1 MTSPRDELLKSVRDK
16 VSRPSKAPV
25 WALVFES
32 IVRGITWAVVLIL
45 VFILSTIL
53 FQGGPRV
60 VGVHSDAQ
68 LTIVY
73 QTDTMPLPDRPV
85 HLMGGR
91 SIILDAANDDPARA
105 PQSVLTE
112 VRHAQLGTERALVA
126 LHKGTSVIIRTWD
139 TALVDG
145 REIVNQGRNV
155 VLTEFES
162 IIVDGGRL
170 TISPYRASFEM
181 TFLTDI
187 PRRAMRDGGIF
198 PALFGTIFV
207 VFFMILLALPI
218 GVLAAVYMVEYARI
232 GFLARII
239 RAAVNNLA
247 GVPSIVFGLFGLG
260 FFILFVGRNLDYHIL
275 DIPRNER
282 EVIAFNE
289 RVEPLRE
296 QARAEAIQLV
306 NEMELVGPARGE
318 FIQAYIS
325 ENVPEIRAKVFGQGA
340 MIWAAAT
347 LAILV
352 LPLIIVST
360 EEALRAVPA
369 STREASYG
377 LGATKW
383 QMIWTVVLPQARP
396 GILTGAILAVARGA
410 GELAPIL
417 FVGVTYFAPTLPLT
431 EPINLGLFEIP
442 VVNPFK
448 EFMHLNYHIYTLAT
462 QHQDPEGTRSIQFA
476 TTLVLVAMT
485 FLMNLAAIIL
495 RRRYSKG

>member
-1 MTSPRDELLKSVRDK
+1 MTPSQQDSLLRNVREK
-16 VSRPSKAPV
+16 VSRRSSAPG
-25 WALVFES
+25 WALLFES
-32 IVRGITWAVVLIL
+32 IVRGITWSVVLIL
-45 VFILSTIL
+45 VFILGTIL
-53 FQGGPRV
+53 FRGAPRV
-60 VGVHSDAQ
+60 VGVESGAV
-68 LTIVY
+68 LSAVFT
-73 QTDTMPLPDRPV
+73 PDLAAEPERPV
-85 HLMGGR
+85 PLLGGR
-91 SIILDAANDDPARA
+91 VITLDEANGDPARA
-105 PQSVLTE
+105 PQGVLTE
-112 VRHAQLGTERALVA
+112 RRMAMLGTQKGLIALRR
-126 LHKGTSVIIRTWD
+126 GTAVVIQDWASAEIDGNPVENRGQSQVV
-139 TALVDG
+139 VDFN
-145 REIVNQGRNV
+145 RIE
-155 VLTEFES
+155 
-162 IIVDGGRL
+162 VDGGRL
-170 TISPYRASFEM
+170 VVEPYRTSYDL

-198 PALFGTIFV
+198 PALFGT
-207 VFFMILLALPI
+207 VFLILLMILIALPI
-218 GVLAAVYMVEYARI
+218 GVFAAVYMVEYSRI
-232 GFLARII
+232 GFLGRII

-260 FFILFVGRNLDYHIL
+260 FFILFVGRNLDYYVL
-275 DIPRNER
+275 DIPRSER
-282 EVIAFNE
+282 EVQEYRE
-289 RVEPLRE
+289 RTEPLRE
-296 QARAEAIQLV
+296 AARAEAMILAD
-306 NEMELVGPARGE
+306 EEGLEGPPRGE
-318 FIQAYIS
+318 FVRAYID
-325 ENVPEIRAKVFGQGA
+325 EQVPPIRAKVFGQGA

-369 STREASYG
+369 SSREAAYG

-396 GILTGAILAVARGA
+396 GILTGGILALARGA

-431 EPINLGLFEIP
+431 EPINFGLFELP

-495 RRRYSKG
+495 RRRYSR

>member
-1 MTSPRDELLKSVRDK
+1 MSPSQEALLKEVRDK
-16 VSRPSKAPV
+16 VSRPGKAPM

-45 VFILSTIL
+45 IFILSTIL
-53 FQGGPRV
+53 LRGGPRV
-60 VGVHSDAQ
+60 IGIHSDAK
-68 LTIVY
+68 LTVVY

-85 HLMGGR
+85 HLMEGR
-91 SIILDAANDDPARA
+91 SIMLDAANDDPARA
-105 PQSVLTE
+105 PQSILTE
-112 VRHAQLGTERALVA
+112 SRHARLGTERALVA
-126 LHKGTSVIIRTWD
+126 LHKGTSVVVRTWE
-139 TALVDG
+139 TAVVDG
-145 REIVNQGRNV
+145 EAHENRGQNM
-155 VLTEFES
+155 VLTDFES
-162 IIVDGGRL
+162 IVIDGGRL
-170 TISPYRASFEM
+170 TIMPYRVSVEA
-181 TFLTDI
+181 TFLTDV

-198 PALFGTIFV
+198 PALFGTVFV
-207 VFFMILLALPI
+207 VLFMIMMALPI
-218 GVLAAVYMVEYARI
+218 GVFAAVYMVEYARI

-260 FFILFVGRNLDYHIL
+260 FFILFVGRNLDYYIL
-275 DIPRNER
+275 DIPRSER
-282 EVIAFNE
+282 EVIAYTE
-289 RVEPLRE
+289 RMEPLRE
-296 QARAEAIQLV
+296 QARSEAIIIV
-306 NEMELVGPARGE
+306 EEKGLVGPERGA
-318 FIQAYIS
+318 FIQSYIS
-325 ENVPEIRAKVFGQGA
+325 EQVPEIRAKVFGQGA

-369 STREASYG
+369 STREAAYG

-383 QMIWTVVLPQARP
+383 QMIRTVVLPQARP

-442 VVNPFK
+442 MVNPFK

-462 QHQDPEGTRSIQFA
+462 QHQDPEGTRAIQFA

-495 RRRYSKG
+495 RRRYTRN